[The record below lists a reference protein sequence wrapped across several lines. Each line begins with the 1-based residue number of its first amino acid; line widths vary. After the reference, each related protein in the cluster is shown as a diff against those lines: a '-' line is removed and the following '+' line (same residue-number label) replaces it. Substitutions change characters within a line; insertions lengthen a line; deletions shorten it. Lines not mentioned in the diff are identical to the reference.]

1 MGVSMSKWI
10 VFFAFA
16 LIFNVTVSV
25 SFVLVNDSMW
35 DFITSEIGYDPS
47 RVAEDSHV
55 EPYIIISGF
64 EVSVGHSIYSD
75 GVINLGPL
83 PTVVPNY
90 PYMLFWVCMI
100 GNFVII
106 VLALVLYEVNFG
118 RLLKRMENRIS
129 KSRET
134 SVLSFGA

>member
-1 MGVSMSKWI
+1 MSKWI
-10 VFFAFA
+10 VFFALA
-16 LIFNVTVSV
+16 LIFNVTVGV
-25 SFVLVNDSMW
+25 SFVLANNSMW
-35 DFITSEIGYDPS
+35 DFITSEIDYDPS
-47 RVAEDSHV
+47 RITDDSYHLV
-55 EPYIIISGF
+55 PYIIISDF
-64 EVSVGHSIYSD
+64 EVSAGHLIYSD

-118 RLLKRMENRIS
+118 RLLKKMENRIS

-134 SVLSFGA
+134 SVLSFGV